1 MVNLKSLLLAA
12 TVVAGS
18 VATPAFAQQIPLP
31 APSTSDGALRGA
43 GASSVQNVVARSF
56 NCLSAVDNQRGTS
69 ATATSLTT
77 LTQGVFNGT
86 PAVNCGV
93 EADAVQTNVQG
104 KYIATGSGFGRQ
116 VWRNFRNDF
125 VGGATA
131 TAGVFNPF
139 GTWSNVQYGFSD
151 AGISTSDLT
160 TYNAGLAAT
169 NGGAAISFPLY
180 LLPVAIAYSSTYG
193 TNLAGDP
200 MVFNAKGRGI
210 APAGGTPAAV
220 LKLSKAAYCGIFN
233 GTITNW
239 NDPALKT
246 LNSNISLHDTTN
258 DTQTRWDTDGAP
270 IRLVGRLDRSGTT
283 DLFTRHL
290 AAVCN
295 STNAPGIPERR
306 NATGTKV
313 LAAAVPA
320 FTGTNRFTRPAE
332 SLPYD
337 PATGINFRSV
347 RSDVRYRTDL
357 GASGTSTSLTDV
369 AGSTN
374 SISGDYFNGTA
385 IVNIG
390 TGSGTFP
397 STAGPTSTPTGNQGT
412 GYFILAD
419 GSSRV
424 AGAITLAPD
433 YQLGD
438 VKINGKIGYIS
449 ADFVNPSVDAL
460 PGLSAATLQVGV
472 STTLYAN
479 PTAAAA
485 KTAMGA
491 ILPPQSD
498 STGLFSSA
506 TADSRLVRPTSGTT
520 LVPATRANPI
530 AWTDVLYA
538 DSNQTLANP
547 TVGYPITG
555 TTQVLLYTCY
565 AGTNREA
572 MVSFLGWTLGQYTKN
587 GSGLVA
593 PKGLLNGTVPATPGV
608 LFQNNIGVVP
618 ANWTRAI
625 VNTFLS
631 NPTAEP
637 TLGALNL
644 WIQDRTIPAYQT
656 ATPDI
661 YYGQP
666 GAPAVSAANP
676 ATKIWKAAKPNVRI
690 ATKANPSCAAVIGTG
705 TAEAPQFPAK
715 PGA

>member
-18 VATPAFAQQIPLP
+18 AASPAFAQQIPLS

-56 NCLSAVDNQRGTS
+56 NCLSAIDNQRGTS
-69 ATATSLTT
+69 SSATSLTT
-77 LTQGVFNGT
+77 LTQGVFNGV
-86 PAVNCGV
+86 PVVNCAV
-93 EADAVQTNVQG
+93 DTDAVQTNVQG
-104 KYIATGSGFGRQ
+104 KYVATGSGFGRQ

-139 GTWSNVQYGFSD
+139 GTWANVQYGFSD
-151 AGISTSDLT
+151 AGIATSDLT
-160 TYNAGLAAT
+160 TYNSGLAAT
-169 NGGAAISFPLY
+169 NGGAAITFPLY
-180 LLPVAIAYSSTYG
+180 LLPIAVAYSSTYG
-193 TNLAGDP
+193 TNAAGTS

-210 APAGGTPAAV
+210 APAGGTPALV

-246 LNSNISLHDTTN
+246 LNSNISLHDPIN
-258 DTQTRWDTDGAP
+258 DTQTRWDADGAP

-283 DLFTRHL
+283 DLFSRHL

-295 STNAPGIPERR
+295 PTNAPGVPARTS
-306 NATGTKV
+306 ATGKV

-320 FTGTNRFTRPAE
+320 FTGTNRFSNAAE
-332 SLPYD
+332 TLPY
-337 PATGINFRSV
+337 ATSTGIDFRSI
-347 RSDVRYRTDL
+347 RSDTGYRVNNT
-357 GASGTSTSLTDV
+357 ASNLAGT
-369 AGSTN
+369 TN
-374 SISGDYFNGTA
+374 SISGDYFDGTS
-385 IVNIG
+385 ILNIG
-390 TGSGTFP
+390 SGSVAFP
-397 STAGPTSTPTGNQGT
+397 SNPGPSSTPNGNQGT
-412 GYFILAD
+412 GFFILAD

-424 AGAITLAPD
+424 AGAITMAPD
-433 YQLGD
+433 YQLGT
-438 VKINGKIGYIS
+438 VKINGKVGYIS

-485 KTAMGA
+485 KTAMGT

-498 STGLFSSA
+498 TTGLFSTT

-520 LVPATRANPI
+520 LVAATRSNPL

-538 DSNQTLANP
+538 DSSQTLANP
-547 TVGYPITG
+547 TVGYPMTG

-565 AGTNREA
+565 AGANREA
-572 MVSFLGWTLGQYTKN
+572 MVSYLGWTLGQYTKN
-587 GSGLVA
+587 GSGAVA

-625 VNTFLS
+625 VNTFLT

-656 ATPDI
+656 ATADI
-661 YYGQP
+661 YYGETTK
-666 GAPAVSAANP
+666 GAPAATATNP
-676 ATKIWKAAKPNVRI
+676 ATKIWRAAKPNVRI
-690 ATKANPSCAAVIGTG
+690 ATNPNPTCSGKTG
-705 TAEAPQFPAK
+705 A
-715 PGA
+715 

>member
-1 MVNLKSLLLAA
+1 MVYLKSMLMAA

-18 VATPAFAQQIPLP
+18 AASPAFAQQIPLP
-31 APSTSDGALRGA
+31 APSTPDGALRGA

-69 ATATSLTT
+69 SSATSLTT
-77 LTQGVFNGT
+77 LTEGVFNGT
-86 PAVNCGV
+86 PPVDCSVA
-93 EADAVQTNVQG
+93 ADAVQTNVQG

-131 TAGVFNPF
+131 TAGVNNPF
-139 GTWSNVQYGFSD
+139 GTWSNVQFGFSD
-151 AGISTSDLT
+151 AGISTSDLG
-160 TYNAGLAAT
+160 TYNTNAAP

-193 TNLAGDP
+193 TNASGQP

-246 LNSNISLHDTTN
+246 LNSNISLHDTVN
-258 DTQTRWDTDGAP
+258 DTQARWDADGAP

-283 DLFTRHL
+283 DIFTRHL

-295 STNAPGIPERR
+295 PTNAPGIPARTS
-306 NATGTKV
+306 ASGKV

-320 FTGTNRFTRPAE
+320 FTGTNRFSNPAE
-332 SLPYD
+332 TLPY
-337 PATGINFRSV
+337 ATSTGIDFRSI
-347 RSDVRYRTDL
+347 RSDTGYRVNNT
-357 GASGTSTSLTDV
+357 ASNLAGT
-369 AGSTN
+369 TN
-374 SISGDYFNGTA
+374 SISGDYFNGTS

-390 TGSGTFP
+390 TGSVAFP
-397 STAGPTSTPTGNQGT
+397 STSGPSSTPNGNQGT

-424 AGAITLAPD
+424 ASAITLAPD
-433 YQLGD
+433 YQLGA

-449 ADFVNPSVDAL
+449 ADFVNPSVDAIA
-460 PGLSAATLQVGV
+460 GLSAATLQVGV

-485 KTAMGA
+485 RSAMGT

-498 STGLFSSA
+498 STGLFK
-506 TADSRLVRPTSGTT
+506 TDVADSRQVRPTSGST
-520 LVPATRANPI
+520 LVAATRDNPI

-538 DSNQTLANP
+538 DNSQTLANP
-547 TVGYPITG
+547 AAGYPITG

-587 GSGLVA
+587 GSGAAA
-593 PKGLLNGTVPATPGV
+593 PKGLLNGTVPTTPGV

-637 TLGALNL
+637 TLGAQNL
-644 WIQDRTIPAYQT
+644 WIQDRTLPVYQT
-656 ATPDI
+656 A
-661 YYGQP
+661 
-666 GAPAVSAANP
+666 APASGTRP
-676 ATKIWKAAKPNVRI
+676 AKPNI
-690 ATKANPSCAAVIGTG
+690 KTATNPNPTCSGKTG
-705 TAEAPQFPAK
+705 A
-715 PGA
+715 